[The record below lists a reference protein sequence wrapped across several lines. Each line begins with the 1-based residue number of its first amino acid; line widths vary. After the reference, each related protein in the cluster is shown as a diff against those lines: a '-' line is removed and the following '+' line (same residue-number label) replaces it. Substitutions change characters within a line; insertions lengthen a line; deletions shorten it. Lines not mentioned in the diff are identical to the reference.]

1 MPWPLPSSPSARLKL
16 AKGYPYQAPAAS
28 YRFRRGV
35 ADLSSPIDWPDDSFL
50 DRTPV
55 IAHGSNRAPEQLAR
69 KYGAETDP
77 ALKPDSVQAPASAD
91 EIPVTVTQLH
101 DYEVVYSAHMTRY
114 GAVAANLQHAP
125 GAQIEVFITWLNA
138 PQLQRMHDTE
148 LGGEIY
154 RFGRLNDVK
163 LVQPEGPIPPLK
175 SVFVYLSRAGCLR
188 VEDQPAG
195 IAAIPAAQRRFPALS
210 QLEALEAVRRQLDP
224 DRELD
229 AFILAVVADP
239 ELRRSVIEALRA
251 DAVALEAPHFELL
264 DPL

>member
-1 MPWPLPSSPSARLKL
+1 MPSL
-16 AKGYPYQAPAAS
+16 
-28 YRFRRGV
+28 
-35 ADLSSPIDWPDDSFL
+35 WPDDSFQG
-50 DRTPV
+50 RTPV

-69 KYGAETDP
+69 KYTSDPDP
-77 ALKPDSVQAPASAD
+77 ALKPGPAQAPAGTD
-91 EIPVTVTQLH
+91 EIPVTLTQLH

-125 GAQIEVFITWLNA
+125 GAQVEVFITWLNPA
-138 PQLQRMHDTE
+138 QLQRMHDTE

-175 SVFVYLSRAGCLR
+175 NVFVYLSRAGCLR
-188 VEDQPAG
+188 VKDQPAG
-195 IAAIPAAQRRFPALS
+195 ISAISAANRRFPALS
-210 QLEALEAVRRQLDP
+210 QLEALEAVRRQFCP

-229 AFILAVVADP
+229 AFILAVIADP
-239 ELRRSVIEALRA
+239 DLRRGVIEALRA